1 MLAPSRHWRL
11 ILNHNSSY
19 TARLSH
25 EEGGPEGRGISER
38 VRIGEDY
45 MAIDV
50 SEGAPVRLR
59 CLLPDRNTLHC
70 IWPSCFSIP
79 AFGME
84 DAM

>member
-1 MLAPSRHWRL
+1 
-11 ILNHNSSY
+11 
-19 TARLSH
+19 
-25 EEGGPEGRGISER
+25 
-38 VRIGEDY
+38 

-59 CLLPDRNTLHC
+59 GLLPDRNALHC

-84 DAM
+84 GAM